1 MVRVATRS
9 DLNIISQLVIDFLQ
23 HTSYDNHLASG
34 VDEQHIKK
42 LIYAVLQM
50 GKIWLYE
57 TNHVAV
63 GLLIAVKEQNLWMP
77 SKTSLRELVF
87 YVREEHRRGPA
98 AGRLFLTFCHEA
110 EKMLNNDE
118 IDGYLT
124 TRMGSTDNYNL
135 ESRGFRLVENLY
147 LKDK

>member
-1 MVRVATRS
+1 MVRLATRA
-9 DLNIISQLVIDFLQ
+9 DLLTVTQLVIDFLQ

-34 VDEQHIKK
+34 VDEDHIKK
-42 LIYAVLQM
+42 LIYVVLKV

-57 TNHVAV
+57 RDHVAV
-63 GLLIAVKEQNLWMP
+63 GLLIAIKEQNIWMP
-77 SKTSLRELVF
+77 TKTSLRELVF
-87 YVREEHRRGPA
+87 YVNEEHRRGPA
-98 AGRLFLTFCHEA
+98 AGRLFLAFCHEA
-110 EKMLNNDE
+110 EDQLNKGE

-124 TRMGSTDNYNL
+124 TRMGSTDSYNL